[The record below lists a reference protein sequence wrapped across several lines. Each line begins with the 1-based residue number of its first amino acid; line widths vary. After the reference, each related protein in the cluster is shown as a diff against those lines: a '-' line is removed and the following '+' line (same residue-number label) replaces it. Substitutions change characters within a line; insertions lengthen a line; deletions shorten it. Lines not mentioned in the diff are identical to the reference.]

1 MTNIFFIINDLIIS
15 TLKEKYKNGGIKKMR
30 KSLQI

>member
-1 MTNIFFIINDLIIS
+1 MTNIFIINDLIIS
-15 TLKEKYKNGGIKKMR
+15 TLKEKCKMGNKKMR